1 MSTPTST
8 SSSSSSVS
16 NSPDIT
22 PEFNNPQQVEE
33 QYEKLIDKY
42 NDVMLQLEA
51 LEAIDD
57 DIQELREKTLDEYEF
72 QMLAEAYEACGQKTM
87 SEGLRCQAEETREK
101 IQELQETLEEVEIK
115 DHFFELYKMEIQKE
129 TLEIQLKA
137 CEKYLERN
145 KKKSVVA
152 AKKETIRPA
161 SPRKYPKAAS
171 PSRLANDKQ
180 VSSKARTP
188 PSPKPSKISA
198 PSKSLLP
205 LPKIDM
211 LPPKKIGKK

>member
-8 SSSSSSVS
+8 SSSSSDESV
-16 NSPDIT
+16 DIT
-22 PEFNNPQQVEE
+22 PEFHNPQQVEE
-33 QYEKLIDKY
+33 QYEKLIEKY
-42 NDVMLQLEA
+42 NDILLQLEA
-51 LEAIDD
+51 LEATDD

-72 QMLAEAYEACGQKTM
+72 QMLAEAYDACGQRVM
-87 SEGLRCQAEETREK
+87 ADGLRCQAEEAREK
-101 IQELQETLEEVEIK
+101 IQELQSNLEDIEIK

-137 CEKYLERN
+137 CEKFLEKS
-145 KKKSVVA
+145 KKKNVVA
-152 AKKETIRPA
+152 QKKETIRPA
-161 SPRKYPKAAS
+161 SPRRYPKAAS
-171 PSRLANDKQ
+171 PSRLANDKP
-180 VSSKARTP
+180 VSQKP
-188 PSPKPSKISA
+188 CVPSPKPSKIDA